1 MTPLLPDPHP
11 DHAARLPG
19 LFRAVIGAIDEADWD
34 FSVSSEGPFRVGD
47 VQREVVQV
55 SAWSHTGDR
64 LWAVFVADAPPG
76 RPRPP
81 FAPLHALV
89 GQGVGAAT
97 ATMADALAFVRGH
110 PHSGHP
116 EPAPDR
122 PRRPQGPDGRSCS
135 AARPTRR
142 RSSPGPR
149 TGGSTCT
156 R

>member
-1 MTPLLPDPHP
+1 MIPLLPDPHP
-11 DHAARLPG
+11 DHTARLPG
-19 LFRAVIGAIDEADWD
+19 LFRAVVGAIDEADWD
-34 FSVSSEGPFRVGD
+34 CTVSSEGPFRVGD

-55 SAWSHTGDR
+55 SAWSQTGDR

-97 ATMADALAFVRGH
+97 ASVTDALAFVRGH
-110 PHSGHP
+110 PRSGPP

-122 PRRPQGPDGRSCS
+122 PRAPRTPAERSCP
-135 AARPTRR
+135 A
-142 RSSPGPR
+142 
-149 TGGSTCT
+149 
-156 R
+156 